1 MFDTLPRAVNTADYP
16 YKIELHAH
24 TRPQSPCGD
33 IPPAE
38 LIRIYAEHGYDAVA
52 ITNHF
57 TCKLDYGLG
66 SPERDI
72 EFYLAGYSE
81 AAAAGE
87 RLGVR
92 VIFGAEL
99 RFSENDNDYLIY
111 GSPPERLPDIR
122 AALTGGID
130 SFYRR
135 FKRPDN
141 VIIQAHPFRDGMTRR
156 SFRCLDGIETFNLH
170 PNHNSRPG
178 LAAKYAHE
186 NGLISIAG
194 TDAHHSGQLCLS
206 AIAAKTLPADTHEL
220 ARLLLSQDYLM
231 WVEGNF
237 IIRV

>member
-1 MFDTLPRAVNTADYP
+1 MFDTLPRTVNTADYP

-24 TRPQSPCGD
+24 TRPHSPCGD

-57 TCKLDYGLG
+57 TWDLDYGLG
-66 SPERDI
+66 SEEKTID
-72 EFYLAGYSE
+72 FYLSGYNE
-81 AAAAGE
+81 AAEAGE
-87 RLGVR
+87 RLGVK

-99 RFSENDNDYLIY
+99 RFSENNNDYLVY
-111 GSPPERLPDIR
+111 GFEPEQLRDIR

-130 SFYRR
+130 SFYRE

-141 VIIQAHPFRDGMTRR
+141 AIIQAHPFRDGMERR
-156 SFRCLDGIETFNLH
+156 SFRCLDGVESFNLH

-178 LAAKYAHE
+178 LAAKYARE
-186 NGLISIAG
+186 NELIAVAG

-206 AIAAKTLPADTHEL
+206 ALAAKTLPSDTHEL
-220 ARLLLSQDYLM
+220 AKLILSQDYLM
-231 WVEGNF
+231 WVEGNY
-237 IIRV
+237 IVRV